1 MVTSPIASLYCA
13 TALWLWHNFRIM
25 PWRSAVLGHVM
36 GWLSDIYQLM
46 ACLSTLTNIQCATLH
61 STGLPGLK
69 VTLGNYRGSLVSVR
83 FWYRKRGFLGLCF
96 FDTLLSRCASCMQTS
111 PSHNSTGYVE
121 SNSILMISFWL
132 VAFVMILSLQKVT
145 F

>member
-1 MVTSPIASLYCA
+1 
-13 TALWLWHNFRIM
+13 M

-96 FDTLLSRCASCMQTS
+96 FDENETHPANLFFSIKSHLGGFVVQIPVSGKDGPVSIQPGDRNNWFSTKPASGLS
-111 PSHNSTGYVE
+111 
-121 SNSILMISFWL
+121 F
-132 VAFVMILSLQKVT
+132 
-145 F
+145 

>member
-1 MVTSPIASLYCA
+1 
-13 TALWLWHNFRIM
+13 M

-96 FDTLLSRCASCMQTS
+96 FDENETHPANLFFQYQIPSWRLRGPDPSLREGWSCQH
-111 PSHNSTGYVE
+111 PARGQE
-121 SNSILMISFWL
+121 
-132 VAFVMILSLQKVT
+132 
-145 F
+145 